1 MEQRELG
8 RSGIKVSA
16 LGLGLMSMSGVYG
29 NANDEESIGVIHY
42 ALDKG
47 INFLDSA
54 DMYGWGHN
62 ETLLGKALKGRRDKV
77 VVATKF
83 GQVKLAD
90 GKQGVDGRPEYVMQ
104 ACEASLKRLGIEVID
119 LYYQHRVD
127 TNTPIE
133 ETVGAMKRLVE
144 QGKVRA
150 LGLSEARPETIRRAH
165 KVHPIAAV
173 QNEYSLLYQERRAR
187 KRCRR
192 RASLGITLV
201 PYAPLGRSML
211 TGTVH
216 GKADLPE
223 GDRRLQH
230 PRFQGEALDK
240 NVQLV
245 RPARSHRA
253 GKEMHACPARAGVAA
268 RAGQRH
274 RSDPG
279 HQAQAAHRRE
289 LGGFEHQ
296 AFARRREA
304 HLGRRARGSR
314 CGHALSRG
322 NHEARV
328 PLRSDDATRW
338 LALATMWSLQYL
350 FLRVAVPTFG
360 TALVAEG
367 RAIRRAFPRALG
379 CMGRAPAHRAARAL
393 ERPPRGRAG
402 QQRGPVRVLRLGGE
416 RAPGRLPR
424 GDQRHGAA
432 LGRRSSPCRC

>member
-16 LGLGLMSMSGVYG
+16 LGLGLMSMSGIYG
-29 NANDEESIGVIHY
+29 NANDDESIGVIHY
-42 ALDKG
+42 ALDQG

-62 ETLLGKALKGRRDKV
+62 ETLLGRALKGRRDKV

-83 GQVKLAD
+83 GQVKLPD
-90 GKQGVDGRPEYVMQ
+90 GKQAVDGRPEYVMQ

-133 ETVGAMKRLVE
+133 DTVGAMKRLVE

-173 QNEYSLLYQERRAR
+173 QNEYSLLYRQEGEETLKATRE
-187 KRCRR
+187 
-192 RASLGITLV
+192 LGITLV

-216 GKADLPE
+216 GKADVPE

-240 NVQLV
+240 NVQLAS
-245 RPARSHRA
+245 RIEAIAREKKCTPAQLVLA
-253 GKEMHACPARAGVAA
+253 WLLAQGKDIVPI
-268 RAGQRH
+268 
-274 RSDPG
+274 PG
-279 HQAQAAHRRE
+279 TK
-289 LGGFEHQ
+289 
-296 AFARRREA
+296 
-304 HLGRRARGSR
+304 RRARIDEN
-314 CGHALSRG
+314 L
-322 NHEARV
+322 
-328 PLRSDDATRW
+328 
-338 LALATMWSLQYL
+338 
-350 FLRVAVPTFG
+350 
-360 TALVAEG
+360 
-367 RAIRRAFPRALG
+367 
-379 CMGRAPAHRAARAL
+379 
-393 ERPPRGRAG
+393 
-402 QQRGPVRVLRLGGE
+402 
-416 RAPGRLPR
+416 
-424 GDQRHGAA
+424 AA
-432 LGRRSSPCRC
+432 LNVRLTPQDIKKISDAAPPGAGAGTRYPADTMKRVYL